1 MADEINATDLEQET
15 ISTLDG
21 SEQFV
26 MFDSVKGK
34 RATVTAISQY
44 AVGDKTQLTTT
55 DKTSVVAAVNEVK
68 GETTDLKEDLDDIQ
82 NDIDDIAT
90 IEFSPNLLDL
100 DNITDNKYCYEGV
113 LYNSTTMCVTDF
125 IPVNE
130 NDVLHYQWASGGTGD
145 RKERLDLL
153 RVITKTKNM

>member
-26 MFDSVKGK
+26 MFDTNKGK

-55 DKTSVVAAVNEVK
+55 DKTSIVAAVNEVK
-68 GETTDLKEDLDDIQ
+68 GDTADLKEDLDYKVYFD
-82 NDIDDIAT
+82 AEGYLCFKEGG
-90 IEFSPNLLDL
+90 IE
-100 DNITDNKYCYEGV
+100 
-113 LYNSTTMCVTDF
+113 
-125 IPVNE
+125 
-130 NDVLHYQWASGGTGD
+130 
-145 RKERLDLL
+145 
-153 RVITKTKNM
+153 